1 MNRFFKSILS
11 VLVSLLSSVEEA
23 LFSYMARAG
32 LVLTAVQLPNGSVIA
47 IAASY
52 GDVIDLDAVSN
63 ANPAVATLSSS
74 HGLSTGDIV
83 EVTSGWSRLTDK
95 ILRLSGVAGSNAN
108 LEGFNAS
115 STTLFPAGAGVGTVR
130 EILTWT
136 NLQQIT
142 NSTTNGG
149 EQQFLE
155 YQFLESDAQRRI
167 PTVKSPSGM
176 EITIADDPELAGYIL
191 AAEANDDRLPRSVRI
206 TLPSGALI
214 FYNAYI
220 TLNKIPSLTV
230 NELMAVSVTLSL
242 LSEPTRY
249 TS

>member
-1 MNRFFKSILS
+1 MMPEICFASNNSHKLEEVRSLCERAT
-11 VLVSLLSSVEEA
+11 VLRGVGG
-23 LFSYMARAG
+23 Y
-32 LVLTAVQLPNGSVIA
+32 GS
-47 IAASY
+47 ASRGQSPY
-52 GDVIDLDAVSN
+52 
-63 ANPAVATLSSS
+63 
-74 HGLSTGDIV
+74 H
-83 EVTSGWSRLTDK
+83 TDK

-191 AAEANDDRLPRSVRI
+191 AAEANDDRLPRAVRI